1 MRDSILQ
8 KTLYLKICPIIAKSL
23 NLTVEGCEMVI
34 GQLSTLTVSDLVS
47 YSTETFES
55 FIERQKYESSIG
67 IQ

>member
-8 KTLYLKICPIIAKSL
+8 QTLYLKICSTIAKSL
-23 NLTVEGCEMVI
+23 NLTVQGCEIAI

-55 FIERQKYESSIG
+55 FI
-67 IQ
+67 